1 MMKACPD
8 CCVDELLRIRS
19 RHLRDNY
26 AEKGPVGGGDV
37 QGGGTRKDAPE
48 DEGGG
53 VADDAIKRLESTAST
68 ILSSTI
74 SSLSNTRDGD
84 ARWRSSNDTATT
96 CSNSHSTGISRQDA
110 GEGGRQRQ
118 DVSLSGPVKRS
129 AGRGVADAAGRGGG
143 TLDDG
148 DRHRQS
154 RGGTVLR

>member
-8 CCVDELLRIRS
+8 CCVDELLCIRS

-37 QGGGTRKDAPE
+37 RGGGTRKDAPE

-53 VADDAIKRLESTAST
+53 VADDAIKRLESPASP
-68 ILSSTI
+68 I
-74 SSLSNTRDGD
+74 SSLSNPRDSD
-84 ARWRSSNDTATT
+84 ARWRSINDTATT
-96 CSNSHSTGISRQDA
+96 CSNSHSTGISRRDA

-118 DVSLSGPVKRS
+118 DVSLSGPGERS